1 MLAGCVPWPE
11 AFARLYRERGYWR
24 GISLFEMLRQ
34 SAARTPGKTALID
47 GERRLSY
54 AELVSES
61 EDLAAGMHALGLR
74 PLERVIFQFGNG
86 LELMVALFAFLR
98 AGVIPVMALPA
109 HRRREI
115 GHWVEHAGAVAHFV
129 AAATPKFDYVAM
141 ARSVAADH
149 GGIRCI
155 VSAGPAGEGVTAL
168 DALRATGR
176 QLARWPG
183 TQSGTQADPQ
193 AAAASIALPEPAADE
208 VALMLLSG
216 GTTGMPKLI
225 PRTHDDYVY
234 NAMQTGTIAGF
245 GPDTVFLAVLPMAHN
260 YTLAC
265 PGMLGVLAH
274 GGTAVIAQG
283 TAAETVFPAIER
295 DRVTVVGATV
305 PLVAKWLDS
314 GEFGRH
320 DLSSLKLFVNGG
332 AKLVPELR
340 RRVEARFNCEYQ
352 ENFGTGEGLICMTR
366 IGDPEPVRYLSSG
379 RPVSEAD
386 EIKVIDEDGN
396 EVPEGQNGELAVRGP
411 YTIRGYYKAEEA
423 NRDAF
428 TGDGYYRM
436 GDIVRVAQ
444 GYIYL
449 EGRRKDLINRGGE
462 KISCEEV
469 ENNILAHPK
478 VMSVCVVAM
487 PDAVFGEK
495 ACAFA
500 ILRNGCA
507 LTLGD
512 LVAFLE
518 ARDIARFKLP
528 ERLEIVNEFP
538 ISPAGK
544 ILRRELR
551 ARIAQQLAC
560 EQARHGRA

>member
-1 MLAGCVPWPE
+1 MLPGCVPWPE
-11 AFARLYRERGYWR
+11 AYARRYRECGYWR

-34 SAARTPGKTALID
+34 SAARAPEKTALID

-54 AELVSES
+54 AQLVSES
-61 EDLAAGMHALGLR
+61 EHLAAGLYALGLR
-74 PLERVIFQFGNG
+74 PLERVIFQFSNG
-86 LELMVALFAFLR
+86 LELMVALFALLR

-109 HRRREI
+109 HRRSEI

-129 AAATPKFDYVAM
+129 AATTPKYDYVAM

-149 GGIRCI
+149 AGIRY
-155 VSAGPAGEGVTAL
+155 VVTAGPAGPGVTAL
-168 DALRATGR
+168 DELRGEGRESGR
-176 QLARWPG
+176 QLR
-183 TQSGTQADPQ
+183 SR
-193 AAAASIALPEPAADE
+193 AASIALPEPAADE

-225 PRTHDDYVY
+225 PRTHNDYVY
-234 NAMQTGTIAGF
+234 NATQAGTTAGF

-265 PGMLGVLAH
+265 PGGLGVLAH

-283 TAAETVFPAIER
+283 TDAETVFPAIER
-295 DRVTVVGATV
+295 ERVTVVAATV

-314 GEFGRH
+314 DQFGRH
-320 DLSSLKLFVNGG
+320 DLSSLKVFVNGG
-332 AKLVPELR
+332 AKLAPELR
-340 RRVEARFNCEYQ
+340 RRVEERFRCEYQ
-352 ENFGTGEGLICMTR
+352 ENFGTGEGLINMTR
-366 IGDPEPVRYLSSG
+366 IGDPEAVRYLSSG
-379 RPVSEAD
+379 RPISAAD
-386 EIKVIDEDGN
+386 EIKVIDENGN
-396 EVPEGQNGELAVRGP
+396 ELPGGQIGELAVRGP
-411 YTIRGYYKAEEA
+411 YTIRGYYRAEAA
-423 NRDAF
+423 NREAF
-428 TGDGYYRM
+428 TDDGFYRM
-436 GDIVRVAQ
+436 GDIVRVVD

-469 ENNILAHPK
+469 ENYILGHPK

-487 PDAVFGEK
+487 PDAAFGEK

-500 ILRNGCA
+500 ILRDGCV
-507 LTLGD
+507 LTHED
-512 LVAFLE
+512 LVAFLQE
-518 ARDIARFKLP
+518 QDIARFKLP
-528 ERLEIVNEFP
+528 ERLEIVHEFP

-551 ARIAQQLAC
+551 ARIARQL
-560 EQARHGRA
+560 ESEGR

>member
-1 MLAGCVPWPE
+1 
-11 AFARLYRERGYWR
+11 
-24 GISLFEMLRQ
+24 MLRQ

-54 AELVSES
+54 AELVSEA
-61 EDLAAGMHALGLR
+61 EDLAIGLHTLGLR
-74 PLERVIFQFGNG
+74 PLDRVIFQFSNG
-86 LELMVALFAFLR
+86 LELMVALLALLR

-109 HRRREI
+109 HRRSEI

-129 AAATPKFDYVAM
+129 AASTPKFDYLAM
-141 ARSVAADH
+141 ARGVAAEH
-149 GGIRCI
+149 QSIRYI
-155 VSAGPAGEGVTAL
+155 VTAGPASGGVIAL
-168 DALRATGR
+168 DALRAGNR
-176 QLARWPG
+176 QLTTGEA
-183 TQSGTQADPQ
+183 TM
-193 AAAASIALPEPAADE
+193 ALPEPAADE

-225 PRTHDDYVY
+225 PRTHNDYVY
-234 NAMQTGTIAGF
+234 NATQTGITAGF

-265 PGMLGVLAH
+265 PGVLGVLAH
-274 GGTAVIAQG
+274 GGMAVIAEG
-283 TAAETVFPAIER
+283 TAAETVFPIIARE
-295 DRVTVVGATV
+295 RVTVVGATV

-314 GEFGRH
+314 DQFGRH
-320 DLSSLKLFVNGG
+320 DLSSLKVFVNGG
-332 AKLVPELR
+332 AKLAPELR
-340 RRVEARFNCEYQ
+340 RRVEERFQCEYQ
-352 ENFGTGEGLICMTR
+352 ENFGTGEGLINMTR

-386 EIKVIDEDGN
+386 EIKVIDENGN
-396 EVPEGQNGELAVRGP
+396 ELPEGAIGELAVRGP
-411 YTIRGYYKAEEA
+411 YTIRGYYKSEA
-423 NRDAF
+423 ADRDAF
-428 TGDGYYRM
+428 TDDGFYRM
-436 GDIVRVAQ
+436 GDIVRVVD

-462 KISCEEV
+462 KISCEEI
-469 ENNILAHPK
+469 EDYILAHPK

-500 ILRNGCA
+500 ILRQGCA
-507 LTLGD
+507 LALEE
-512 LVAFLE
+512 LVAFLQE
-518 ARDIARFKLP
+518 RDIARFKLP

-551 ARIAQQLAC
+551 ARIAQQLKSELA
-560 EQARHGRA
+560 GRTRV

>member
-1 MLAGCVPWPE
+1 VLPGCVPWPE
-11 AFARLYRERGYWR
+11 AFARRYRERGYWR

-54 AELVSES
+54 AQLVGES
-61 EDLAAGMHALGLR
+61 ECLAAGLQALGLR
-74 PLERVIFQFGNG
+74 PLDRVIFQFSNG
-86 LELMVALFAFLR
+86 LELMVALFALLR

-109 HRRREI
+109 HRRSEI

-129 AAATPKFDYVAM
+129 PAATPKFDYVAM

-149 GGIRCI
+149 AGIRYI
-155 VSAGPAGEGVTAL
+155 VSAGPASTGVTAL
-168 DALRATGR
+168 EALRDLGKKS
-176 QLARWPG
+176 G
-183 TQSGTQADPQ
+183 GQSG
-193 AAAASIALPEPAADE
+193 AASIALPEPAADE

-234 NAMQTGTIAGF
+234 NATQTGTTAGF
-245 GPDTVFLAVLPMAHN
+245 GPDTVFLAVLPIAHN

-265 PGMLGVLAH
+265 PGVLGVLAH

-283 TAAETVFPAIER
+283 TAAEAVFPAIER

-314 GEFGRH
+314 EQFGRH
-320 DLSSLKLFVNGG
+320 DLSSLKVFINGG
-332 AKLVPELR
+332 AKLAPELR
-340 RRVEARFNCEYQ
+340 RRVENRFQCEYQ
-352 ENFGTGEGLICMTR
+352 ENFGTGEGLINMTR
-366 IGDPEPVRYLSSG
+366 SGDPEAVRFLSSG
-379 RPVSEAD
+379 RPISEAD
-386 EIKVIDEDGN
+386 EIKVIDENGN
-396 EVPEGQNGELAVRGP
+396 ELPEGEIGELAVRGP
-411 YTIRGYYKAEEA
+411 YTIRGYYKAEAA
-423 NRDAF
+423 NHDAF
-428 TGDGYYRM
+428 TDDGFYRM
-436 GDIVRVAQ
+436 GDIVRVVA

-469 ENNILAHPK
+469 ENYILAHPK

-487 PDAVFGEK
+487 PDAAFGEK

-500 ILRNGCA
+500 ILREGCA
-507 LTLGD
+507 LTHEE
-512 LVAFLE
+512 LVAFLQG
-518 ARDIARFKLP
+518 RDIARFKLP
-528 ERLEIVNEFP
+528 ERLEIVTEFP

-544 ILRRELR
+544 ILRRDLR
-551 ARIAQQLAC
+551 ARIAEQLQR
-560 EQARHGRA
+560 EQVRLGQGRV

>member
-1 MLAGCVPWPE
+1 VLPGCVPWPE
-11 AFARLYRERGYWR
+11 AFARRYRERGYWR

-34 SAARTPGKTALID
+34 SAALSPAKTALID

-61 EDLAAGMHALGLR
+61 EDLACGLHALGLR
-74 PLERVIFQFGNG
+74 PLDRVIFQFSNG
-86 LELMVALFAFLR
+86 LELMVALFALLR

-109 HRRREI
+109 HRRSEI
-115 GHWVEHAGAVAHFV
+115 GHWVEHAAAVAHFV
-129 AAATPKFDYVAM
+129 PATTPKFDYVDM
-141 ARSVAADH
+141 ARSVAAEH
-149 GGIRCI
+149 AGVRYI
-155 VSAGPAGEGVTAL
+155 VTAGPASTGVTSL
-168 DALRATGR
+168 QALRDLGR
-176 QLARWPG
+176 ESRAQP
-183 TQSGTQADPQ
+183 T
-193 AAAASIALPEPAADE
+193 AASIELPEPAADE

-234 NAMQTGTIAGF
+234 NARQTGATAGF
-245 GPDTVFLAVLPMAHN
+245 GSDTVFLAVLPMAHN

-265 PGMLGVLAH
+265 PGVLGVLAH
-274 GGTAVIAQG
+274 GGTTVIAGG
-283 TAAETVFPAIER
+283 TTAEAVFPTIER
-295 DRVTVVGATV
+295 ERVTVVGATV

-314 GEFGRH
+314 DQFGRH
-320 DLSSLKLFVNGG
+320 DLSSLEVFVNGG
-332 AKLVPELR
+332 AKLAPELR
-340 RRVEARFNCEYQ
+340 RRVEERFRCEYQ
-352 ENFGTGEGLICMTR
+352 ENFGTGEGLINMTR
-366 IGDPEPVRYLSSG
+366 IGDPDEVRFQSSG

-386 EIKVIDEDGN
+386 EIKVIDENGN
-396 EVPEGQNGELAVRGP
+396 EVPDGQIGELAVRGP
-411 YTIRGYYKAEEA
+411 YTIRGYYKAEA
-423 NRDAF
+423 VNRDAF
-428 TGDGYYRM
+428 TEDGFYRM
-436 GDIVRVAQ
+436 GDIVRVVD

-469 ENNILAHPK
+469 EDYILAHPK

-487 PDAVFGEK
+487 PDAAFGEK

-500 ILRNGCA
+500 ILREGCA
-507 LTLGD
+507 LTHEE
-512 LVAFLE
+512 LVAFLQR
-518 ARDIARFKLP
+518 RDIARFKLP

-551 ARIAQQLAC
+551 ARIAQLLQS
-560 EQARHGRA
+560 ESR